1 MSNYLAV
8 AAVTSALRQIIDDE
22 VSGLIPG
29 AQVNVTHVRPGG
41 ETASTPETGVNV
53 FLYGVSSNPQ
63 WRNNDLPTRRNDGT
77 LVQRPQ
83 AALDL
88 HYLISFYGVDKTLEA
103 QRLLG
108 GVVRALHAR
117 PTLTRQTLQSVIEA
131 SEGGWLGGS
140 DMAEALEPVRFTPVP
155 LSLEEL
161 SKLWSVLFQT
171 PYALSLAYQAS
182 VVLVEAET
190 TTSPSLPTRGRN
202 VYVVPFRQVVIGEVM
217 PEEGPRAPIVATST
231 VTIQGRGLRGDVTH
245 VRIGEELA
253 EPTSVSDGEVV
264 LPLSAIPA
272 DRLRAGVRSV
282 QVVHQRLMGTPPT
295 PHLGDESNVAAI
307 VLRPVIIRKAEDPA
321 SPEVIEHEI
330 EYISGSDPEP
340 PRLRVKVTP
349 EVGTRQRVLLLLNR
363 IAPEPGRAYS
373 VAAPSRDT
381 DTNTLEFD
389 VSDVE
394 PGTYLVRIQ
403 VDGAE
408 SLLLPQDSGPYTHPQ
423 VVI

>member
-8 AAVTSALRQIIDDE
+8 ATVTSALRHVIYDE
-22 VSGLIPG
+22 VADLVPG
-29 AQVNVTHVRPGG
+29 VQVYVTHVRPGG
-41 ETASTPETGVNV
+41 ETASTPTTGVNV

-88 HYLISFYGVDKTLEA
+88 HYLVSFYGDDTKLET

-117 PTLTRQTLQSVIEA
+117 PTLTRAMLRAVITSNEN
-131 SEGGWLGGS
+131 LGGS

-171 PYALSLAYQAS
+171 PYALSLVYQAS

-190 TTSPSLPTRGRN
+190 TPSPSLPTRARN
-202 VYVVPFRQVVIGEVM
+202 LYVVPFRQVVIDEVM
-217 PEEGPRAPIVATST
+217 PEEGLRAPIVATST
-231 VTIQGRGLRGDVTH
+231 VIIHGRGLRGDVTH
-245 VRIGEELA
+245 VRVGEEML
-253 EPTSVSDGEVV
+253 EPTSVSDHEVV

-272 DRLRAGVRSV
+272 DRLRAGVRAV

-295 PHLGDESNVAAI
+295 PHIGDESNVAAI
-307 VLRPVIIRKAEDPA
+307 VLRPVIIRKHEDLA
-321 SPEVIEHEI
+321 NAEVIEHEI
-330 EYISGSDPEP
+330 QYIPAADPEP
-340 PRLRVKVTP
+340 PKLQVEVTP
-349 EVGTRQRVLLLLNR
+349 EVGARQRVVLLLNR
-363 IAPEPGRAYS
+363 ISPEPQRAYS
-373 VAAPSRDT
+373 LPANQRDADA
-381 DTNTLEFD
+381 DTMEFD
-389 VSDVE
+389 ASGVE
-394 PGTYLVRIQ
+394 SGTYLVRIQ

-408 SLLLPQDSGPYTHPQ
+408 SPLLPQGPGPYTHPQ

>member
-8 AAVTSALRQIIDDE
+8 ATVTSALRQVIYDE
-22 VSGLIPG
+22 VADLIPG
-29 AQVNVTHVRPGG
+29 AQVDVTHLRPGG
-41 ETASTPETGVNV
+41 ETASTPTTGVNV

-63 WRNNDLPTRRNDGT
+63 WRNNDLPTRRNDGS

-88 HYLISFYGVDKTLEA
+88 HYLVSFYGDDTKLES

-117 PTLTRQTLQSVIEA
+117 PTLTRATLRAVITANEQ
-131 SEGGWLGGS
+131 LLRGS

-171 PYALSLAYQAS
+171 PYALSLAYKAS
-182 VVLVEAET
+182 VVLVEAEAT
-190 TTSPSLPTRGRN
+190 PSPSLPTRARN
-202 VYVVPFRQVVIGEVM
+202 LYVVPFQQVVIDEVM
-217 PEEGPRAPIVATST
+217 PDGGLRAPIVATST

-245 VRIGEELA
+245 VRVGEEMV
-253 EPTSVSDGEVV
+253 EPVSVSDREVV

-272 DRLRAGVRSV
+272 DRLRAGVRAV

-295 PHLGDESNVAAI
+295 PHIGDESNVAAI
-307 VLRPVIIRKAEDPA
+307 VLRPAIIQK
-321 SPEVIEHEI
+321 PEGPGNPGEIEHEI
-330 EYISGSDPEP
+330 EYIPAADSEP
-340 PRLRVKVTP
+340 PKLRVKVTP
-349 EVGTRQRVLLLLNR
+349 EVGARQRVVLLLNR
-363 IAPEPGRAYS
+363 TSPEPARAYS
-373 VAAPSRDT
+373 LPAAPLDADGDT
-381 DTNTLEFD
+381 LDFD
-389 VSDVE
+389 ASDVE
-394 PGTYLVRIQ
+394 AGTYLVRIQ

-408 SLLLPQDSGPYTHPQ
+408 SVLLPQGSGPYTHPQ
-423 VVI
+423 VAI